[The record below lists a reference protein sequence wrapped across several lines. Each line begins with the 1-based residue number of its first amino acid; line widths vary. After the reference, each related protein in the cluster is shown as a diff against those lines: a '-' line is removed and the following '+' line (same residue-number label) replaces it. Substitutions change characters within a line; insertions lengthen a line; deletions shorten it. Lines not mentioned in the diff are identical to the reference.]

1 MISMTGSY
9 KSMISMTCA
18 KDAKGVVFIAL
29 MGVPVTTGRKSG
41 GAVSRYFTTGATGT
55 TVKVNRCAPRRTVR
69 PWQRP
74 RTNSDICAG
83 L

>member
-29 MGVPVTTGRKSG
+29 MGVPVATGRKSG
-41 GAVSRYFTTGATGT
+41 DAVRRYFTTGATGV
-55 TVKVNRCAPRRTVR
+55 TVKVNRRAPRRTDWPR
-69 PWQRP
+69 QRP
-74 RTNSDICAG
+74 KSNSDICAG